1 VEKYYSNSQYFK
13 EKKLQNEIFNQFN
26 IRKVKMTKIILE
38 KKTKKKVVKNKKTI
52 KKYIINYC
60 YDP

>member
-38 KKTKKKVVKNKKTI
+38 KKTKKKRKNKKTI
-52 KKYIINYC
+52 KKYIVNYC

>member
-1 VEKYYSNSQYFK
+1 MEKYYSNSQYFK

-38 KKTKKKVVKNKKTI
+38 KKTKKMVKNKKTI

-60 YDP
+60 YDT

>member
-38 KKTKKKVVKNKKTI
+38 KKTKKKEKKQKNNKKI
-52 KKYIINYC
+52 HYKLLL
-60 YDP
+60 

>member
-1 VEKYYSNSQYFK
+1 MEKYYSNSQYFK

-38 KKTKKKVVKNKKTI
+38 KKTKKKVVKNKKII

>member
-38 KKTKKKVVKNKKTI
+38 KKTKKREKTI
-52 KKYIINYC
+52 KQ
-60 YDP
+60 

>member
-26 IRKVKMTKIILE
+26 IRKVKITYNYRKE
-38 KKTKKKVVKNKKTI
+38 NKKKSGKKQKNNKKI
-52 KKYIINYC
+52 HYKLLL
-60 YDP
+60 